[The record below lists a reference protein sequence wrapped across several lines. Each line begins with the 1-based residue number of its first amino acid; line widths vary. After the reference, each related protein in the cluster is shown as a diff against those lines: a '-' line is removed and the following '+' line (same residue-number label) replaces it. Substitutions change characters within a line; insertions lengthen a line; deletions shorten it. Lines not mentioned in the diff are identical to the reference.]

1 MSRNINVIWEK
12 FSLELKQYHYF
23 NRINFREIKFR
34 EFKNLWNIAY
44 KLSRI
49 MKQFAKIYEINFR
62 EFRYC

>member
-1 MSRNINVIWEK
+1 MSLNINAIWEK

-23 NRINFREIKFR
+23 NRINFRK
-34 EFKNLWNIAY
+34 FKNLWNIAY

-49 MKQFAKIYEINFR
+49 IEQSAKIYEINVR